1 MSAAVVQLLKQKFG
15 ADVLQTH
22 AQFGDDT
29 VVVAPG
35 AWLPV
40 MTFLKNDA
48 ACAFEMLSD
57 LTAVDYPD
65 RTPRLEIV
73 AHLYSL
79 TKGHRV
85 RVKARVGDD
94 ECEGAEIASVTT
106 LWSTANWLE
115 RECFDMF
122 GVTFSGHG
130 DLRRILMYPEFVG
143 HPLRKDYPAEKAQPL
158 VAYRTSEEAGVD
170 VEKQAPFG
178 PHEGMSFARNDWTK
192 RAEDA
197 N

>member
-1 MSAAVVQLLKQKFG
+1 VSAAVIQLLQQKFG
-15 ADVLQTH
+15 ASVLETH

-29 VVVAPG
+29 AVVAPS
-35 AWLPV
+35 AWLEV
-40 MTFLKNDA
+40 MTFLKNDP
-48 ACAFEMLSD
+48 ACSFEMLTD
-57 LTAVDYPD
+57 LTAVDYPE
-65 RTPRLEIV
+65 RLPRFEVV

-85 RVKARVGDD
+85 RVKARVGDEEGD
-94 ECEGAEIASVTT
+94 GAEVGSLTT
-106 LWSTANWLE
+106 LWTTANWLE

-122 GVTFSGHG
+122 GVNFSGHG
-130 DLRRILMYPEFVG
+130 DLRRILMYPEFHG

-178 PHEGMSFARNDWTK
+178 AQEGMSFARNDWTK